1 MKIALKNDKY
11 LYLLELIGFYYKFF
25 FQLNK
30 EPDHRLKATD
40 KFLFKKKLVYVS
52 KNEFITFN
60 EAETFRIIRHNI

>member
-1 MKIALKNDKY
+1 MWNMKIALKNDKY

-40 KFLFKKKLVYVS
+40 KFLFKKKISLL
-52 KNEFITFN
+52 E
-60 EAETFRIIRHNI
+60 